1 MSFNQRNLNP
11 NIWEPP
17 RQNNPQPF
25 INNQQQNFYGN
36 NSNFP
41 PPRQNFHSQQNQL
54 RPLINPQQ
62 LPGPHD
68 HHQNY
73 RNFNN
78 NNQDFVRNNNNNN
91 RGRQNFQ

>member
-1 MSFNQRNLNP
+1 MSFNQRNLNL
-11 NIWEPP
+11 NIWETS
-17 RQNNPQPF
+17 RQNNQQPF
-25 INNQQQNFYGN
+25 INNQQNFHGNN

-41 PPRQNFHSQQNQL
+41 PRPNFHPQQNQL
-54 RPLINPQQ
+54 RPLLN
-62 LPGPHD
+62 LPHIPGQHD

-78 NNQDFVRNNNNNN
+78 NNQDFVRNNNN